1 MRVGSSMKC
10 NFDSPMNRPST
21 AKIQPPQRLSGRLSE
36 VLFLESHRK
45 RQPTH
50 HQTYGNA
57 NNGLACGGQDAA
69 GGQNQ
74 MNGEGDADN
83 HADETGVF

>member
-1 MRVGSSMKC
+1 MFDQHESLRGDYIAQENTVWAGTFVG
-10 NFDSPMNRPST
+10 NPSRT
-21 AKIQPPQRLSGRLSE
+21 
-36 VLFLESHRK
+36 LFLQSDRK

-57 NNGLACGGQDAA
+57 NNGLACGGQDTA

-74 MNGEGDADN
+74 MNGEGNADN